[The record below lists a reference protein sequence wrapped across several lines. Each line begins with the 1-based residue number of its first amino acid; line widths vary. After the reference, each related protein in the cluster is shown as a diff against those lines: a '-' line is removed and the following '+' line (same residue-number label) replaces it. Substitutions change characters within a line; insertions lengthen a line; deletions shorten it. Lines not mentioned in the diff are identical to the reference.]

1 MSKKPVYNTE
11 RLDQLAGD
19 QFSMIS
25 RGQAIECGMLRSQ
38 IDYRIRDGGPWQR
51 VLPGVYAT
59 TTGVLAVNQR
69 DMAALLHA
77 GPDSVLTGHAAVTR
91 HMVRCSGSNN
101 IDVLVP
107 LKSRVASSGFVR
119 VIHTGRMPEK
129 WWTTGEIR
137 FADIPRAVAD
147 AVRGMKDLSEVRA
160 VVADAVQR
168 GRCEIPLLVTELRRG
183 PTVGS
188 AMFHH
193 ALAEVS
199 GGIRS
204 SAEADLKELIDKSDL
219 ERPLYNPRLYTP
231 EGEFLGIPDAW
242 WQRAGVAAEVDSLQY
257 HLSPD
262 DYENTVLRHNRMQ
275 AAGINLLHFL
285 PRTLR
290 ADSGT
295 VVADLRR
302 AIEAGRRRPPLSII
316 AIPVSEELTQL
327 PESA

>member
-1 MSKKPVYNTE
+1 MSEQPIYDPEK
-11 RLDQLAGD
+11 LGQLIRD
-19 QFSMIS
+19 QFSMIG
-25 RGQAIECGMLRSQ
+25 RGQAIECGLLRSQ
-38 IDYRIRDGGPWQR
+38 IDYKIRDGGPWQR

-59 TTGVLAVNQR
+59 TTGVLTINQR

-91 HMVRCSGSNN
+91 HLVRCSGSNN

-107 LKSRVASSGFVR
+107 AKSRVASSGFVR

-129 WWTTGEIR
+129 WWTMGEIR

-147 AVRGMKDLSEVRA
+147 ATRGMKDLSEVRA

-183 PTVGS
+183 PKAGS
-188 AMFHH
+188 AMFHR
-193 ALAEVS
+193 ALAEVC

-204 SAEADLKELIDKSDL
+204 SAEADLKQVIDKSDL
-219 ERPLYNPRLYTP
+219 EKPLYNPRLYTS

-275 AAGINLLHFL
+275 AAGINLLHYL

-302 AIEAGRRRPPLSII
+302 ALKAGRGRPPLSII
-316 AIPVSEELTQL
+316 TIPVSEELPQV